1 MGKIK
6 LITDN
11 ERTIDKAFEEFE
23 KSNTIRGLAEDTK
36 TSYRATYRAITE
48 YYNEENLCSNLNV
61 DIIEG
66 FICYLREN
74 REVNNISINSHLT
87 NVRAFVNYC
96 IRLGYVEEFKIQS
109 VKAEKQIKETYTDS
123 ELTIL
128 LKKPNL
134 KKCSFVEYRN
144 WVFINYLMATRK
156 QS

>member
-11 ERTIDKAFEEFE
+11 ERTIEKAFEEFE
-23 KSNTIRGLAEDTK
+23 KSNTIRGLAKDTQ
-36 TSYRATYRAITE
+36 TSYKATYRAFTE
-48 YYNEENLCSNLNV
+48 YYNEDNLCSNLNEE
-61 DIIEG
+61 IIEG
-66 FICYLREN
+66 FIGYLREN

-96 IRLGYVEEFKIQS
+96 IRLGYTEDFKIKS

-144 WVFINYLMATRK
+144 WVLINYLMGTR
-156 QS
+156 